1 MTVKTFSFFENENNG
16 RPLWKCQ
23 CSASENV
30 VVVIIKQIKV
40 EKKLLHVRLC
50 RIGTP
55 CLVSRLSSD
64 TLVQSKHC
72 ESKEDFLF
80 DPHKFTRSVWRLPS
94 LRESRCF
101 PQTPSTLFTL
111 PAQRIISLISSS
123 LLRKFPKSSFSWHL
137 PLRGLPLYPRW
148 GRTSITRK
156 KLAMVIFW
164 FSTTKI

>member
-1 MTVKTFSFFENENNG
+1 MPDKFIEILISQRHLKILNLVENIFCDISSDI
-16 RPLWKCQ
+16 PH
-23 CSASENV
+23 
-30 VVVIIKQIKV
+30 QIKV

-123 LLRKFPKSSFSWHL
+123 LLRKFPKSSFS
-137 PLRGLPLYPRW
+137 
-148 GRTSITRK
+148 
-156 KLAMVIFW
+156 
-164 FSTTKI
+164 

>member
-1 MTVKTFSFFENENNG
+1 MVRLIRAEKMALSGLVFARKIARMFEQNPQYWFRSATQRFSIWLKTYFVTYPPTF
-16 RPLWKCQ
+16 L
-23 CSASENV
+23 
-30 VVVIIKQIKV
+30 IYQIKV

-64 TLVQSKHC
+64 TLVESKHC

-94 LRESRCF
+94 LRETRCF

-123 LLRKFPKSSFSWHL
+123 SSSLLGKCS
-137 PLRGLPLYPRW
+137 
-148 GRTSITRK
+148 K
-156 KLAMVIFW
+156 KVLIFHD
-164 FSTTKI
+164 FCH